1 MRCPLF
7 HAILCCLGLFS
18 ADVKGG
24 DIAKLLEDGSFWE
37 KPLSEMDEFSD
48 VRGTFLQKQTFR
60 TSGANGLKM
69 AELTVGEAILSID
82 ERKIPLSMTVMIYN
96 KGDNGEVGK
105 DEYGEYVASAIAA
118 LNGLTGV
125 KGKARK
131 INKRDAAVKL
141 NAWQWVWEKGAA
153 RLEAASSG
161 SGKTFQPEFV
171 RLKIAADTGGLERGG
186 AADVVGR
193 SVLRKN
199 VKTEDTR
206 HWIDGIPMVDQGQK
220 GYCVPATLSRLFA
233 YYGMDGVDQHALAAL
248 CKSDGDGGTSCL
260 QMEAALKKI
269 SSAFHIRL
277 SKMDGPG
284 LGSISAK
291 NYNRMAKRLKKPP
304 FPGAFNFFEM
314 DGEVLSE
321 LYAGDS
327 AQVSKWMSAVAKS
340 IDAGVP
346 IVWSVW
352 LGLFPEQVSQTNGGH
367 MRLIIGY
374 DMENKE
380 ILYSDSWGNGH
391 ALKTM
396 PAAQAVSITVFR
408 YILRPTR

>member
-1 MRCPLF
+1 MRSSLIC
-7 HAILCCLGLFS
+7 AILCCLSLFA

-24 DIAKLLEDGSFWE
+24 DIVEMLADGTFWE
-37 KPLSEMDEFSD
+37 KPLSEMKEFSD
-48 VRGTFLQKQTFR
+48 VHGTFPQKQTFR
-60 TSGANGLKM
+60 TSGEDGLKI
-69 AELTVGEAILSID
+69 AELMVGEAILSMD
-82 ERKIPLSMTVMIYN
+82 ERKIPLSMTVMVYN
-96 KGDNGEVGK
+96 KGDNGDVGK
-105 DEYGEYVASAIAA
+105 EEYDEYVASAIAT
-118 LNGLTGV
+118 LNDLAGV

-153 RLEAASSG
+153 RLETASSG

-171 RLKIAADTGGLERGG
+171 RLKIAADKDGLERGG

-193 SVLRKN
+193 SALRKN
-199 VKTEDTR
+199 VKAEDSR

-248 CKSDGDGGTSCL
+248 CKSDGDGGTSYL
-260 QMEAALKKI
+260 QMETALKKI
-269 SSAFHIRL
+269 SSAFHIKL
-277 SKMDGPG
+277 TKMDGPS
-284 LGSISAK
+284 LSAISAK

-304 FPGAFNFFEM
+304 FPGAFHFSEM
-314 DGEVLSE
+314 NGDILLEM
-321 LYAGDS
+321 YAGDS
-327 AQVSKWMSAVAKS
+327 AKWMSAVAKS
-340 IDAGVP
+340 IDAGIP

-352 LGLFPEQVSQTNGGH
+352 LGLFPEQVSQTGGGH

-380 ILYSDSWGNGH
+380 ILYSDSWGNNH
-391 ALKTM
+391 ALKSM
-396 PAAQAVSITVFR
+396 PAAQAISITMFR